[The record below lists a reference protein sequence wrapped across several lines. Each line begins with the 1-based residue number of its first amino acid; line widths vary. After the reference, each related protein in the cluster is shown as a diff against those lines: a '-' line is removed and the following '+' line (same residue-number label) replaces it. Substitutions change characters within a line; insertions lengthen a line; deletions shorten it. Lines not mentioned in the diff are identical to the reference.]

1 VTCFLRRAEIIRG
14 VALVGIIIITGCSAP
29 ESPAVAYA
37 QDPAAVARGR
47 GLFVGTCGAYCHG
60 LQSGN
65 RDAPFLFDCEWKHGG
80 RDEDLFRVINDGM
93 PQTRMPSFADKMPD
107 GDEDIWKVIAYVRTK
122 SICP

>member
-1 VTCFLRRAEIIRG
+1 MRRAEIIRG
-14 VALVGIIIITGCSAP
+14 VALFGIIIITGCSAP

-60 LQSGN
+60 LQPGN

-80 RDEDLFRVINDGM
+80 RDEDLFRVIHDGM